1 MKHIPVSVLELA
13 VVSEGDNAAAA
24 IGNTVEVARHAESLG
39 YKRIWLAE
47 HHNME
52 HIASSATAVLIG
64 HLAGLTAGRIRVGS
78 GGIMLPNHSPL
89 AVAEQ
94 FGTLASIYPGKIDL
108 GLGRAPGTDQQ
119 TALALRRNNA
129 YVEYD
134 FQSEILQLQKYFS
147 PDNKLS
153 KVRAFPGEGV
163 QVPIW
168 ILGSSTDS
176 AYLAASLGLPYAFA
190 AHFAPRLFRSA
201 IEIYRKNFRPSAQLE
216 APYVMA
222 CVNVLAA
229 DTDEEAEFLSTSLYR
244 MFLGII
250 TNERKPLQAPGPLP
264 GIFNNPEVQQAI
276 QSMMYYTFTGSEETL
291 QRKLSAFVDETGIDE
306 LMITSHIYDKAAK
319 LKSFLI
325 VSEVMT
331 SSLAPTGVNSPGNN
345 NDVQIL

>member
-1 MKHIPVSVLELA
+1 
-13 VVSEGDNAAAA
+13 
-24 IGNTVEVARHAESLG
+24 
-39 YKRIWLAE
+39 
-47 HHNME
+47 
-52 HIASSATAVLIG
+52 
-64 HLAGLTAGRIRVGS
+64 
-78 GGIMLPNHSPL
+78 
-89 AVAEQ
+89 
-94 FGTLASIYPGKIDL
+94 
-108 GLGRAPGTDQQ
+108 
-119 TALALRRNNA
+119 
-129 YVEYD
+129 
-134 FQSEILQLQKYFS
+134 
-147 PDNKLS
+147 
-153 KVRAFPGEGV
+153 
-163 QVPIW
+163 
-168 ILGSSTDS
+168 
-176 AYLAASLGLPYAFA
+176 
-190 AHFAPRLFRSA
+190 
-201 IEIYRKNFRPSAQLE
+201 
-216 APYVMA
+216 MA